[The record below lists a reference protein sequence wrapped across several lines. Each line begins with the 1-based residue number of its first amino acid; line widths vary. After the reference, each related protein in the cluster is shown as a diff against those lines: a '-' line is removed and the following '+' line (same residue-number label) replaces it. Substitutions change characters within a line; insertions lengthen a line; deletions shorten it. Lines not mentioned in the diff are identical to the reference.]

1 MFDPSIIIINK
12 VPLYA
17 LKTLGI
23 TLSFETEGDTPGFQI
38 FFTDLGLVWFQECLV
53 CGLVSESVKTSGFAL
68 GFQHFPRDLR
78 MLMNGKSCLIPLYNL
93 SLLIRSLNMH

>member
-23 TLSFETEGDTPGFQI
+23 TLGFETEGDTPGFQI
-38 FFTDLGLVWFQECLV
+38 FFTDLGLVWFQE
-53 CGLVSESVKTSGFAL
+53 GLVWGFL
-68 GFQHFPRDLR
+68 FREV
-78 MLMNGKSCLIPLYNL
+78 
-93 SLLIRSLNMH
+93 